1 MFHCQS
7 DEDEPD
13 VDSDFDDGSFS
24 VSDGSNRSSRPK
36 KKPKSSKKKK
46 KGSYGNILQNVKDK
60 TDLLLE
66 HQCRKKDLG
75 SDSSILF
82 ILKIRY
88 KQHLNNNSVSLSVMS
103 SQ

>member
-46 KGSYGNILQNVKDK
+46 KGLYCSILQNVK
-60 TDLLLE
+60 E
-66 HQCRKKDLG
+66 KKKNSSVIGTSVLG
-75 SDSSILF
+75 KKYLGADTGILF
-82 ILKIRY
+82 KI
-88 KQHLNNNSVSLSVMS
+88 QANT
-103 SQ
+103 